1 MSHGPPPFQE
11 ISKRPRE
18 GMELITLS
26 LVDGKVNMTRRE
38 VRVPNRDY
46 KPPAIA
52 KVWLNTAKWL
62 VDSI

>member
-1 MSHGPPPFQE
+1 
-11 ISKRPRE
+11 
-18 GMELITLS
+18 MELITLS